1 MRILYSHRI
10 QSRDGQSVHVE
21 ALVAA
26 LRELGHDVLV
36 VGPGFYE
43 QAEFGG
49 ESSFVAA
56 LRARLPRA
64 LAELAELAYNAP
76 AWLRVRL
83 ACRRFRPDLIYERY
97 NLYYLAGTLVARRK
111 GIPLF
116 LEVNSPL
123 AEERSRHGGLG
134 LPRLAGWAERF
145 VWRSADRVLA
155 VTGVL
160 KAMIAAA
167 GVPEQQIEVVPNGID
182 PVRFAA
188 LPQRPAAPDKVVLGF
203 VGFVREWHG
212 LDTVIAAM
220 AADPATPLELVVVG
234 DGPAVPALRQQAKAS
249 GVADRVHMAGLVAHD
264 AIPELVAGF
273 DIALQPRVVAYASP
287 LKLFEVHGGGQGN
300 RRAGS
305 AEHPRGTGRRRD
317 RAAVRSSRIGHD
329 VDRHPCARGGPGST
343 RAPRCRR
350 VRGNHATGLHMAG
363 ECRTRGDL
371 GRCSDAKRMIVVSLR
386 QSLAPH
392 LSGCAMARPKTSGL
406 TVWCP
411 ARSCMLDW
419 RRGGRLS
426 RTATLGR
433 PYGRCSGWAF
443 AGQRR
448 HARRKRRRA
457 RTTLYPAA
465 W

>member
-1 MRILYSHRI
+1 VRILYSHRI

-26 LRELGHDVLV
+26 LRALGHDVLV

-123 AEERSRHGGLG
+123 VEERSQHGGLG
-134 LPRLAGWAERF
+134 LPRLARWAERF
-145 VWRSADRVLA
+145 VWRSADKVLA

-167 GVPEQQIEVVPNGID
+167 GVPEERIEVVPNGID
-182 PVRFAA
+182 PARFAD
-188 LPQRPAAPDKVVLGF
+188 LPQRPAAADKVVLGF

-234 DGPAVPALRQQAKAS
+234 DGPAVPALRQQATEL
-249 GVADRVHMAGLVAHD
+249 GVANRVHIAGLVAHD

-287 LKLFEVHGGGQGN
+287 LKLFEYMAAGKAIVAPDQPNIREVLVDGETALLFDPAAPDTMWTAI
-300 RRAGS
+300 RRLAADPPLRGRLGAAAS
-305 AEHPRGTGRRRD
+305 AEVARRGYTW
-317 RAAVRSSRIGHD
+317 RANAE
-329 VDRHPCARGGPGST
+329 
-343 RAPRCRR
+343 R
-350 VRGNHATGLHMAG
+350 VVAWANA
-363 ECRTRGDL
+363 
-371 GRCSDAKRMIVVSLR
+371 
-386 QSLAPH
+386 LAPH
-392 LSGCAMARPKTSGL
+392 G
-406 TVWCP
+406 
-411 ARSCMLDW
+411 
-419 RRGGRLS
+419 
-426 RTATLGR
+426 
-433 PYGRCSGWAF
+433 
-443 AGQRR
+443 
-448 HARRKRRRA
+448 
-457 RTTLYPAA
+457 
-465 W
+465 